1 MLVSLKMSTGLK
13 AKKMGPAPAMRN
25 ELLETPVELANASS
39 VEPPDPPIRKPKLK
53 ETSCTA
59 TVLLAGEAP
68 TVLAKLSL
76 LTSTHFCSPQ
86 HDGRTHRGAGS
97 SDMRPPRSG
106 AGAG

>member
-1 MLVSLKMSTGLK
+1 
-13 AKKMGPAPAMRN
+13 MRN

-59 TVLLAGEAP
+59 TVLLAGEEP

-76 LTSTHFCSPQ
+76 LTSAAPSTTGAHAEVQVQVTCGPHGLGLGLDENNRVQQ
-86 HDGRTHRGAGS
+86 HT
-97 SDMRPPRSG
+97 PR
-106 AGAG
+106 